1 MNKNIEIS
9 DLSIIINWFIFQQPM
24 THKKL
29 QKMLY
34 FSYGIYLTENNK
46 NINNIKNFLF
56 ENKFEAWV
64 HGPVDPEVYQIYK
77 NSGINL
83 ISIENYEEG
92 NKLSKKVLK
101 VLKKTME
108 IYSKYS
114 ADELEEITHN
124 QIPWQNAR
132 KDLAPWEASN
142 NPILDEDIYIAFS
155 GD

>member
-1 MNKNIEIS
+1 MNKKIEIS

-83 ISIENYEEG
+83 ISIENYEEE

-142 NPILDEDIYIAFS
+142 NTILDEDIYIAFS